1 MPPVWQGMAAMVV
14 MVGTATTAWVAPA
27 PRPAVRMDLQVV
39 TAVPV
44 VTLAT
49 VPLEALPVA

>member
-1 MPPVWQGMAAMVV
+1 MPPVSQAMAVTVV